1 MSDVQGRFESL
12 PPRLLRS
19 YGILDVMKL
28 DPTQMKDWE
37 IAEAAEAN
45 LKKAAELAA
54 ELGLEEGEWAP
65 YGDVLAKVD
74 VTKVLKRV
82 GKGRKGKYIDVTAIT
97 PTALGEGKT
106 TTTLGLV
113 EGLGKLGKKV
123 IGCVR
128 QPSGGPTF
136 NIKGSAAGGGLA
148 QVVPLTA
155 LSLGLTGDIDA
166 ITNANNLAMVA
177 LNARM
182 QHERNHDDA
191 WLAERGLKRLD
202 IDENRIQFRWAI
214 DFCAQGL
221 RNIEIGRGGKLDG
234 YTCASGFYITVAS
247 EVMAILAM
255 SADLADLRKRLSRI
269 IVASSKSGKPVTT
282 ADLEVDGAM
291 CALLVNAMKPT
302 LMQSL
307 EGQPMF
313 VHAGPF
319 ANIAIGQN
327 SVVADRLAC
336 ALGDYVVTE
345 SGFASDMGFEKFWN
359 IKCRCSGLKPDA
371 VVLVATVR
379 ALKAHG
385 GAPAVKAGLPLD
397 PVYTTENLE
406 LLEKGCANLLAHI
419 GIIRRAGIQPVVCL
433 NAFYTDTPAERDLV
447 RRVAE
452 EAGATF
458 AVSDHWLKGGEGAL
472 DLAEKVI
479 AACDKPN
486 EFAYLCDLNEP
497 LKARIEKQV
506 KEVYGG
512 DGVDYEPLA
521 EAKLAAFQA
530 DPETA
535 KLPICIAKTQYSLS
549 HDPKLLGRPKGW
561 RMPVKDVLIYQ
572 GAGLLVPVAGEIKL
586 MPGTSASPAYRR
598 VDVDVETGKVRG
610 LF

>member
-1 MSDVQGRFESL
+1 MN
-12 PPRLLRS
+12 
-19 YGILDVMKL
+19 L
-28 DPTQMKDWE
+28 DPTKMKDWQ

-45 LKKAAELAA
+45 LRPAAALVQ
-54 ELGLEEGEWAP
+54 ELGIQDDEWDA
-65 YGDVLAKVD
+65 YGKYLAKVD

-82 GKGRKGKYIDVTAIT
+82 GAGRKGKYIDVTAIT

-148 QVVPLTA
+148 QVVPLTS

-166 ITNANNLAMVA
+166 VTNANNLAMVA

-191 WLAERGLKRLD
+191 WLAARGLKRLD
-202 IDENRIQFRWAI
+202 IDENRIQFRWAM

-255 SADLADLRKRLSRI
+255 AADLKDLRERLAKI
-269 IVASSKSGKPVTT
+269 IVAYSKSGAPVTT
-282 ADLEVDGAM
+282 RDLEVDGAM
-291 CALLVNAMKPT
+291 CALLVNAIKPT

-385 GAPAVKAGLPLD
+385 GAPKVKAGLPLD
-397 PVYTTENLE
+397 PVYTSENLE
-406 LLEKGCANLLAHI
+406 LLEKGCDNLLAHI
-419 GIIRRAGIQPVVCL
+419 DIIRRAGVQPVVCL

-447 RRVAE
+447 RTVAE
-452 EAGATF
+452 GAGAAF
-458 AVSDHWLKGGEGAL
+458 AVSDHWLKGGDGAL
-472 DLAEKVI
+472 DLARAVI
-479 AACDKPN
+479 RACDAPN
-486 EFAYLCDLNEP
+486 DFAYLCDLAEP
-497 LKARIEKQV
+497 IRARIEKQV
-506 KEVYGG
+506 KEIYGG
-512 DGVDYEPLA
+512 DGVDFEPLA
-521 EAKLAAFQA
+521 EEKLAAYQA
-530 DPETA
+530 NPATA
-535 KLPICIAKTQYSLS
+535 NLPICIAKTQYSLS
-549 HDPKLLGRPKGW
+549 HDPELLGRPKGW
-561 RMPVKDVLIYQ
+561 RLPVKDILLYQ

-586 MPGTSASPAYRR
+586 MPGTSASPAFRR
-598 VDVDVETGKVRG
+598 VDVDVETGRVRG

>member
-1 MSDVQGRFESL
+1 MQR
-12 PPRLLRS
+12 
-19 YGILDVMKL
+19 L
-28 DPTQMKDWE
+28 DPTKMKDWE
-37 IAEAAEAN
+37 IAEAAEAT
-45 LKKAAELAA
+45 LRPARELAE
-54 ELGLEEGEWAP
+54 ELGLQEDEWTP
-65 YGDVLAKVD
+65 YGRVLAKVD
-74 VTKVLKRV
+74 VTRVLRRLGGEKR
-82 GKGRKGKYIDVTAIT
+82 GKYIDVTAIT

-113 EGLGKLGKKV
+113 EGLGRLGRKV
-123 IGCVR
+123 VGCVR

-177 LNARM
+177 LNSRM

-191 WLAERGLKRLD
+191 WLAERGLRRLD
-202 IDENRIQFRWAI
+202 IDPERVQMRWAL

-221 RNIEIGRGGKLDG
+221 RNIEIGLGGRLDG
-234 YTCASGFYITVAS
+234 FNMKSGFYITVAS

-255 SADLADLRKRLSRI
+255 SADLADLRRRLGRI
-269 IVASSKSGKPVTT
+269 IVAYSKSGAPVTT

-291 CALLVNAMKPT
+291 CALLVNAIQPT
-302 LMQSL
+302 LMQSI
-307 EGQPMF
+307 EGQPVF

-345 SGFASDMGFEKFWN
+345 SGFASDMGYEKFWN
-359 IKCRCSGLKPDA
+359 IKCRCSGLRPDA

-385 GAPAVKAGLPLD
+385 GAPKVKAGLPLD

-406 LLEKGCANLLAHI
+406 LLEKGCDNLLAHI
-419 GIIRRAGIQPVVCL
+419 DIIRRSGVQPVVCL
-433 NAFYTDTPAERDLV
+433 NAFYTDTQAERDLV
-447 RRVAE
+447 RRIAE
-452 EAGATF
+452 GAGARF
-458 AVSDHWLKGGEGAL
+458 AVSDHWLKGGEGAIE
-472 DLAEKVI
+472 LAEAVI
-479 AACDKPN
+479 AACDDKN
-486 EFAYLCDLNEP
+486 DFAYLCDLSEP
-497 LKARIEKQV
+497 LRDRIEKQV

-512 DGVDYEPLA
+512 DGVDFEPLA
-521 EAKLAAFQA
+521 LEKLAAFQA
-530 DPETA
+530 NPETA
-535 KLPICIAKTQYSLS
+535 RLPVCIAKTQYSLS
-549 HDPKLLGRPKGW
+549 HDPNLLGRPKGW
-561 RMPVKDVLIYQ
+561 RMPVKDILIFQ
-572 GAGLLVPVAGEIKL
+572 GAGLIVPVAGEIKL

-598 VDVDVETGKVRG
+598 IDVDVETGHVRG

>member
-1 MSDVQGRFESL
+1 MT
-12 PPRLLRS
+12 
-19 YGILDVMKL
+19 KL
-28 DPTQMKDWE
+28 DPTKMKDWQ
-37 IAEAAEAN
+37 IAEAAEEN
-45 LKKAAELAA
+45 LRKAADLAA
-54 ELGLEEGEWAP
+54 ELGLSEDEWEP
-65 YGDVLAKVD
+65 YGRYLAKID
-74 VTKVLKRV
+74 VTKVLSRLGEKKRA
-82 GKGRKGKYIDVTAIT
+82 RYIDVTAIT

-113 EGLGKLGKKV
+113 QGLGLLGRKV

-148 QVVPLTA
+148 QVVPPTK

-177 LNARM
+177 LNSRM

-202 IDENRIQFRWAI
+202 IDPERIQLRWAI

-221 RNIEIGRGGKLDG
+221 RNIEIGFGGKLDG
-234 YTCASGFYITVAS
+234 FNMKSGFYITVAS
-247 EVMAILAM
+247 EVMAILSMA
-255 SADLADLRKRLSRI
+255 SDLADLRKRLAK
-269 IVASSKSGKPVTT
+269 IVVAYSKSGAPVTT
-282 ADLEVDGAM
+282 VDLEVDGAM
-291 CALLVNAMKPT
+291 CALLVEAIKPT
-302 LMQSL
+302 LMQSI
-307 EGQPMF
+307 EGQPML

-397 PVYTTENLE
+397 PAYTTENLE
-406 LLEKGCANLLAHI
+406 LLERGCDNLLAHI
-419 GIIRRAGIQPVVCL
+419 DIIRRSGVRPVVCL
-433 NAFYTDTPAERDLV
+433 NAFYTDTEKERQLV
-447 RRVAE
+447 REVVE
-452 EAGATF
+452 KAGARF

-472 DLAEKVI
+472 ELAETVI
-479 AACDKPN
+479 AACDEPN
-486 EFAYLCDLNEP
+486 EFAFLCDLEEP
-497 LKARIEKQV
+497 LKDRIEKQV

-512 DGVDYEPLA
+512 DGVDFEPLA
-521 EAKLAAFQA
+521 LEKLAQFQT
-530 DPETA
+530 DPEIA
-535 KLPICIAKTQYSLS
+535 RLPICIAKTQYSLS
-549 HDPKLLGRPKGW
+549 HDPALLGRPKGW
-561 RMPVKDVLIYQ
+561 RMPVKDVLIYR
-572 GAGLLVPVAGEIKL
+572 GAGLVVPVAGEIKL

-598 VDVDVETGKVRG
+598 IDVDVSSGRVSG

>member
-1 MSDVQGRFESL
+1 
-12 PPRLLRS
+12 
-19 YGILDVMKL
+19 MKL
-28 DPTQMKDWE
+28 DPTKMKDWQ

-45 LKKAAELAA
+45 LRPAADLVK
-54 ELGLEEGEWAP
+54 ELGIQDGEWDA
-65 YGDVLAKVD
+65 YGKFLAKVD

-82 GKGRKGKYIDVTAIT
+82 GAGRRGKYIDVTAIT

-113 EGLGKLGKKV
+113 EGLGRLGKKV

-128 QPSGGPTF
+128 QPSSGPTF

-148 QVVPLTA
+148 QVVPLTS

-166 ITNANNLAMVA
+166 VTNANNLAMVA

-202 IDENRIQFRWAI
+202 VDESRIQFRWAM

-221 RNIEIGRGGKLDG
+221 RNIEIGKGGKLDG

-255 SADLADLRKRLSRI
+255 ASDLKDLRERLSKI
-269 IVASSKSGKPVTT
+269 IVAYSKAGAPVTT
-282 ADLEVDGAM
+282 KDLEVDGAM
-291 CALLVNAMKPT
+291 CALLVNAIKPT

-385 GAPAVKAGLPLD
+385 GAPKVKAGLPLD
-397 PVYTTENLE
+397 PAYTTENLA
-406 LLEKGCANLLAHI
+406 LLEKGCDNLLAHI
-419 GIIRRAGIQPVVCL
+419 DIIRRAGVQPVVCL
-433 NAFYTDTPAERDLV
+433 NAFYTDTPAERELV
-447 RRVAE
+447 RKVAE
-452 EAGATF
+452 RAGAAF

-472 DLAEKVI
+472 DLAQAVI
-479 AACDKPN
+479 AACDAPN
-486 EFAYLCDLNEP
+486 DFAYLCDLAEP
-497 LKARIEKQV
+497 LKDRIEKQV
-506 KEVYGG
+506 KEIYGG

-521 EAKLAAFQA
+521 AEKLAALQA
-530 DPETA
+530 NPETA
-535 KLPICIAKTQYSLS
+535 HLPVCMAKTQYSLS
-549 HDPKLLGRPKGW
+549 HDPNLLGRPKGW
-561 RMPVKDVLIYQ
+561 RLPVRDVLLYQ
-572 GAGLLVPVAGEIKL
+572 GAGLIVPVAGEIKL
-586 MPGTSASPAYRR
+586 MPGTSASPAFRR

>member
-1 MSDVQGRFESL
+1 MDTTT
-12 PPRLLRS
+12 
-19 YGILDVMKL
+19 L
-28 DPTQMKDWE
+28 DPTKMKDWE
-37 IAEAAEAN
+37 IAEAAEAT
-45 LKKAAELAA
+45 LRPAADLVA
-54 ELGLEEGEWAP
+54 ELGLRDDEWSP
-65 YGDVLAKVD
+65 YGRVLAKVD
-74 VTKVLKRV
+74 ATKVLKRLG
-82 GKGRKGKYIDVTAIT
+82 GKKRAKYIDVTAIT

-113 EGLGKLGKKV
+113 QGLGRLGKKV

-148 QVVPLTA
+148 QVVPLTS

-177 LNARM
+177 LNSRM

-202 IDENRIQFRWAI
+202 VDPDRVQMRWAM

-221 RNIEIGRGGKLDG
+221 RNIEIGRGGRLDG
-234 YTCASGFYITVAS
+234 FNMPSGFYITVAS

-255 SADLADLRKRLSRI
+255 AADLADLRARLGRI
-269 IVASSKSGKPVTT
+269 IVAYSKSGAPVTT
-282 ADLEVDGAM
+282 RDLEVDGAM
-291 CALLVNAMKPT
+291 CALLVNAVQPT

-327 SVVADRLAC
+327 SVIADRLAC

-397 PVYTTENLE
+397 PVYTHENLD
-406 LLEKGCANLLAHI
+406 LLRKGCDNLLAHI
-419 GIIRRAGIQPVVCL
+419 DIIRRSGVQPVVCL
-433 NAFYTDTPAERDLV
+433 NAFYTDTPAERALV
-447 RRVAE
+447 REIAE
-452 EAGATF
+452 GAGARF
-458 AVSDHWLKGGEGAL
+458 AVSDHWLKGGAGAL
-472 DLAEKVI
+472 ELAEAVV
-479 AACDKPN
+479 AACDQPN
-486 EFAYLCDLNEP
+486 AFAFLSSDDEP
-497 LKARIEKQV
+497 LADRTEKLV

-512 DGVDYEPLA
+512 DGVDWSDEA
-521 EAKLAAFQA
+521 AAKLAALQA

-535 KLPICIAKTQYSLS
+535 RLPICMAKTQYSLS
-549 HDPKLLGRPKGW
+549 HDPKLLGRPRGW
-561 RMPVKDVLIYQ
+561 RLPVRDVLIYK
-572 GAGLLVPVAGEIKL
+572 GAGLVVPVAGEIKL

-598 VDVDVETGKVRG
+598 IDVDVETGHVHG

>member
-1 MSDVQGRFESL
+1 
-12 PPRLLRS
+12 
-19 YGILDVMKL
+19 MKL
-28 DPTQMKDWE
+28 DPTKMKDWE
-37 IAEAAEAN
+37 VAEAAEAGMRP
-45 LKKAAELAA
+45 AADLLA
-54 ELGLEEGEWAP
+54 ELGVEQGEWDA
-65 YGDVLAKVD
+65 YGTYLAKVD
-74 VTKVLKRV
+74 ATKVLRRLGEKKRA
-82 GKGRKGKYIDVTAIT
+82 KYIDVTAIT

-113 EGLGKLGKKV
+113 EGLGRLGKRV

-148 QVVPLTA
+148 QVIPLTS

-177 LNARM
+177 LNSRM

-202 IDENRIQFRWAI
+202 IDPERIQFRWAM

-234 YTCASGFYITVAS
+234 FNCSSGFYITVAS

-255 SADLADLRKRLSRI
+255 SADLADLRSRLSK
-269 IVASSKSGKPVTT
+269 IVVAYSKSGAPVTT
-282 ADLEVDGAM
+282 KDLEVDGAM
-291 CALLVNAMKPT
+291 CALLVNAIKPT
-302 LMQSL
+302 LMQSI
-307 EGQPMF
+307 EGQPVF

-345 SGFASDMGFEKFWN
+345 SGFASDMGYEKFWN

-385 GAPAVKAGLPLD
+385 GAPKVKAGLPLD
-397 PVYTTENLE
+397 PAYTTENLE
-406 LLEKGCANLLAHI
+406 LLEKGCDNLLAHI
-419 GIIRRAGIQPVVCL
+419 DIIRRSGVQPVVCL
-433 NAFYTDTPAERDLV
+433 NAFYTDTPAERALV
-447 RRVAE
+447 KSFAE
-452 EAGATF
+452 RAGAAF

-472 DLAEKVI
+472 ELAEAVVK
-479 AACDKPN
+479 ACSEPN
-486 EFAYLCDLNEP
+486 SFEYLCDLAEP
-497 LKARIEKQV
+497 ISARIEKQV

-512 DGVDYEPLA
+512 DGVDYEPAAL
-521 EAKLAAFQA
+521 EKLRRFEA

-535 KLPICIAKTQYSLS
+535 RLPVCMAKTQYSLS
-549 HDPKLLGRPKGW
+549 HDPALLGRPKGW
-561 RMPVKDVLIYQ
+561 RLPVRDILVYS

-586 MPGTSASPAYRR
+586 MPGTSASPAYRKI
-598 VDVDVETGKVRG
+598 DVDVETGRVRG

>member
-1 MSDVQGRFESL
+1 MA
-12 PPRLLRS
+12 
-19 YGILDVMKL
+19 KL
-28 DPTQMKDWE
+28 DPTKMKDWQ
-37 IAEAAEAN
+37 IAEAAEEN
-45 LKKAAELAA
+45 LRKAADLAA
-54 ELGLEEGEWAP
+54 ELGLSEDEWEP
-65 YGDVLAKVD
+65 YGRYLAKID
-74 VTKVLKRV
+74 VTKVLSRLGDKKRA
-82 GKGRKGKYIDVTAIT
+82 KDIDVTAIT

-113 EGLGKLGKKV
+113 QGLGLLGRKV

-148 QVVPLTA
+148 QVVPLTK

-177 LNARM
+177 LNSRM

-202 IDENRIQFRWAI
+202 IDPERIQLRWAI

-221 RNIEIGRGGKLDG
+221 RNIEIGFGGKLDG
-234 YTCASGFYITVAS
+234 FNTKSGFYITVAS
-247 EVMAILAM
+247 EVMAILSMA
-255 SADLADLRKRLSRI
+255 SDLADLRKRLAK
-269 IVASSKSGKPVTT
+269 IVVAYSKNGTPVTT

-291 CALLVNAMKPT
+291 CALLVEAIKPT
-302 LMQSL
+302 LMQSI

-397 PVYTTENLE
+397 PAYTTENLE
-406 LLEKGCANLLAHI
+406 LLEKGCDNLLAHI
-419 GIIRRAGIQPVVCL
+419 DIIRRSGVCPVVCL
-433 NAFYTDTPAERDLV
+433 NAFYTDTEKERQLV
-447 RRVAE
+447 REVVE
-452 EAGATF
+452 KAGARF

-472 DLAEKVI
+472 ELAETVI
-479 AACDKPN
+479 AACDEPN
-486 EFAYLCDLNEP
+486 DFAFLCDLEEP
-497 LKARIEKQV
+497 LKDRIEKQV

-512 DGVDYEPLA
+512 DGVDFEPLA
-521 EAKLAAFQA
+521 LEKLAQFQS
-530 DPETA
+530 DPEIA
-535 KLPICIAKTQYSLS
+535 RLPICIAKTQYSLS
-549 HDPKLLGRPKGW
+549 HDPKLLGRPTGW
-561 RMPVKDVLIYQ
+561 RMPVKDVLIYR
-572 GAGLLVPVAGEIKL
+572 GAGLVVPVAGEIKL

-598 VDVDVETGKVRG
+598 IDVDVASGRVSG

>member
-1 MSDVQGRFESL
+1 MV
-12 PPRLLRS
+12 
-19 YGILDVMKL
+19 KL
-28 DPTQMKDWE
+28 DPTKMKDWQV
-37 IAEAAEAN
+37 AEAAEEN
-45 LKKAAELAA
+45 LRPAADLAA
-54 ELGLEEGEWAP
+54 ELGLREDEWDA
-65 YGDVLAKVD
+65 YGKYLAKID
-74 VTKVLKRV
+74 VTKVLKRL
-82 GKGRKGKYIDVTAIT
+82 GQTRQAKYIDVTAIT

-148 QVVPLTA
+148 QVIPLTS
-155 LSLGLTGDIDA
+155 LSLGLTGDMDA
-166 ITNANNLAMVA
+166 ITNANNIAMVA
-177 LNARM
+177 LNSRM

-202 IDENRIQFRWAI
+202 IDPERIQFKWAM

-234 YTCASGFYITVAS
+234 FTCNSGFYISVAS

-255 SADLADLRKRLSRI
+255 SSDLADLRQRLSKI
-269 IVASSKSGKPVTT
+269 IVAYSKSGAPVTT

-291 CALLVNAMKPT
+291 CALMVNAIKPT
-302 LMQSL
+302 MMQSI

-327 SVVADRLAC
+327 SVIADRLAC

-359 IKCRCSGLKPDA
+359 IKCRASGLKPDA

-385 GAPAVKAGLPLD
+385 GAPKVKAGLPLD

-406 LLEKGCANLLAHI
+406 LLEKGCDNLLAHI
-419 GIIRRAGIQPVVCL
+419 DIIRRAGIQPVVCL

-447 RRVAE
+447 RQVAE
-452 EAGATF
+452 KAGARF
-458 AVSDHWLKGGEGAL
+458 AVSDHWLKGGEGAI
-472 DLAEKVI
+472 DLANAVI
-479 AACDKPN
+479 AACDEPN
-486 EFAYLCDLNEP
+486 KFEFLCDLNEP
-497 LKARIEKQV
+497 LKDRIEKQV

-512 DGVDYEPLA
+512 DGVDFEPLA
-521 EAKLAAFQA
+521 LEKLEQYQA
-530 DPETA
+530 NPETA
-535 KLPICIAKTQYSLS
+535 KLPICMAKTQYSLS
-549 HDPKLLGRPKGW
+549 HDPNLLGRPTGW
-561 RMPVKDVLIYQ
+561 RMPVKDILIYQ

-598 VDVDVETGKVRG
+598 VDVDVETGKVKG

>member
-1 MSDVQGRFESL
+1 
-12 PPRLLRS
+12 
-19 YGILDVMKL
+19 MKL
-28 DPTQMKDWE
+28 DPTKMKDWQ

-45 LKKAAELAA
+45 LRPAADLAR
-54 ELGLEEGEWAP
+54 ELGIRDGEWDA
-65 YGDVLAKVD
+65 YGKFLAKVD

-82 GKGRKGKYIDVTAIT
+82 GAGRKAKYIDVTAIT

-113 EGLGKLGKKV
+113 EGLGRLGKKV

-148 QVVPLTA
+148 QVVPLTS

-166 ITNANNLAMVA
+166 VTNANNLAMVA

-202 IDENRIQFRWAI
+202 VDENRIQFRWAM

-221 RNIEIGRGGKLDG
+221 RNIEIGKGGKLDG

-255 SADLADLRKRLSRI
+255 ASDLKDLRERLSKI
-269 IVASSKSGKPVTT
+269 IVAYSKNGAPVTT
-282 ADLEVDGAM
+282 KDLEVDGAM
-291 CALLVNAMKPT
+291 CALLVNAIKPT

-385 GAPAVKAGLPLD
+385 GAPKVKAGLPLD
-397 PVYTTENLE
+397 PAYTTENLE
-406 LLEKGCANLLAHI
+406 LLEKGCDNLLAHI
-419 GIIRRAGIQPVVCL
+419 DIIRRAGVQPVVCL
-433 NAFYTDTPAERDLV
+433 NAFCTDTPAERALV
-447 RRVAE
+447 RTVAE
-452 EAGATF
+452 RAGAAF

-472 DLAEKVI
+472 ELAQAVI
-479 AACDKPN
+479 AACDAPN
-486 EFAYLCDLNEP
+486 DFAYLCDLAEP
-497 LKARIEKQV
+497 LKDRIEKQV
-506 KEVYGG
+506 REIYGG
-512 DGVDYEPLA
+512 DGVDYEPQAAERLA
-521 EAKLAAFQA
+521 VLQA
-530 DPETA
+530 NPETA
-535 KLPICIAKTQYSLS
+535 HLPVCMAKTQYSLS
-549 HDPKLLGRPKGW
+549 HDPNLLGRPKGW
-561 RMPVKDVLIYQ
+561 RLPVRDVLLYQ
-572 GAGLLVPVAGEIKL
+572 GAGLVVPVAGEIKL
-586 MPGTSASPAYRR
+586 MPGTSASPAFRR

>member
-1 MSDVQGRFESL
+1 MN
-12 PPRLLRS
+12 
-19 YGILDVMKL
+19 L
-28 DPTQMKDWE
+28 DPTKIKDWQ

-45 LKKAAELAA
+45 LRPAAALVQ
-54 ELGLEEGEWAP
+54 ELGIQDDEWDA
-65 YGDVLAKVD
+65 YGKHLAKVD

-82 GKGRKGKYIDVTAIT
+82 GAGRKGKYIDVTAIT

-148 QVVPLTA
+148 QVVPLTS

-166 ITNANNLAMVA
+166 VTNANNLAMVA

-191 WLAERGLKRLD
+191 WLAARGLKRLD
-202 IDENRIQFRWAI
+202 IDENRIQFRWAM

-255 SADLADLRKRLSRI
+255 AADLKDLRERLAKI
-269 IVASSKSGKPVTT
+269 IVAYSKSGAPVTT
-282 ADLEVDGAM
+282 RDLEVDGAM
-291 CALLVNAMKPT
+291 CALLVNAIKPT

-385 GAPAVKAGLPLD
+385 GAPKVKAGMPLD
-397 PVYTTENLE
+397 PVYTNENLE
-406 LLEKGCANLLAHI
+406 LLEKGCDNLLAHI
-419 GIIRRAGIQPVVCL
+419 DIIRRAGVQPVVCL
-433 NAFYTDTPAERDLV
+433 NAFYTDTLAERDLV
-447 RRVAE
+447 RKVAE
-452 EAGATF
+452 GAGAAF
-458 AVSDHWLKGGEGAL
+458 AVSDHWLKGGDGAL
-472 DLAEKVI
+472 DLARAVI
-479 AACDKPN
+479 QACDAPN
-486 EFAYLCDLNEP
+486 DFAYLCDLAEP
-497 LKARIEKQV
+497 IRARIEKQV
-506 KEVYGG
+506 KEIYGG
-512 DGVDYEPLA
+512 DGVDFEPLA
-521 EAKLAAFQA
+521 EEKLAAYQA
-530 DPETA
+530 NPATA
-535 KLPICIAKTQYSLS
+535 NLPICIAKTQYSLS
-549 HDPKLLGRPKGW
+549 HDPELLGRPKGW
-561 RMPVKDVLIYQ
+561 RLPVKDILLYQ

-586 MPGTSASPAYRR
+586 MPGTSASPAFRR

>member
-1 MSDVQGRFESL
+1 MN
-12 PPRLLRS
+12 
-19 YGILDVMKL
+19 L
-28 DPTQMKDWE
+28 DPTKMKDWQ

-45 LKKAAELAA
+45 LRPAAALAQA
-54 ELGLEEGEWAP
+54 LGIRDDEWDA
-65 YGDVLAKVD
+65 YGKYLAKVD

-82 GKGRKGKYIDVTAIT
+82 GAGRKGKYIDVTAIT

-148 QVVPLTA
+148 QVVPLTS

-166 ITNANNLAMVA
+166 VTNANNLAMVA

-191 WLAERGLKRLD
+191 WLAARGLKRLD
-202 IDENRIQFRWAI
+202 IDENRIQFRWAM

-221 RNIEIGRGGKLDG
+221 RNIEIGKGGKLDG

-255 SADLADLRKRLSRI
+255 ASDLKDLRARLAKI
-269 IVASSKSGKPVTT
+269 IVAYSKSGAPVTT
-282 ADLEVDGAM
+282 HDLEVDGAM
-291 CALLVNAMKPT
+291 CALLVNAIKPT

-385 GAPAVKAGLPLD
+385 GAPKVKAGLPLD
-397 PVYTTENLE
+397 PAYTHENLE
-406 LLEKGCANLLAHI
+406 LLKKGCDNLLAHI
-419 GIIRRAGIQPVVCL
+419 DIIRRSGVQPVVCL
-433 NAFYTDTPAERDLV
+433 NAFYTDTPAERELV
-447 RRVAE
+447 RTVAE
-452 EAGATF
+452 GAGAAF

-472 DLAEKVI
+472 DLAQAVI
-479 AACDKPN
+479 RACDAPN
-486 EFAYLCDLNEP
+486 DFAYLCDLAEP
-497 LKARIEKQV
+497 IRDRIEKQV

-512 DGVDYEPLA
+512 DGVDFEPLA
-521 EAKLAAFQA
+521 EEKLAAYQA
-530 DPETA
+530 DPATA
-535 KLPICIAKTQYSLS
+535 QLPICIAKTQYSLS
-549 HDPKLLGRPKGW
+549 HDPELLGRPKGW
-561 RMPVKDVLIYQ
+561 RLPVKDILLYQ

-586 MPGTSASPAYRR
+586 MPGTSASPAFRR

>member
-1 MSDVQGRFESL
+1 
-12 PPRLLRS
+12 
-19 YGILDVMKL
+19 MKL
-28 DPTQMKDWE
+28 DPTKMKDWQ

-45 LKKAAELAA
+45 LRPAADLVQ
-54 ELGLEEGEWAP
+54 ELGIQDGEWDA
-65 YGDVLAKVD
+65 YGKFLAKVD
-74 VTKVLKRV
+74 VAKVLKRV
-82 GKGRKGKYIDVTAIT
+82 GAGRRGKYIDVTAIT

-113 EGLGKLGKKV
+113 EGLGRLGKKV

-148 QVVPLTA
+148 QVVPLTS

-166 ITNANNLAMVA
+166 VTNANNLAMVA

-202 IDENRIQFRWAI
+202 VDENRIPFRWAM

-221 RNIEIGRGGKLDG
+221 RNIEIGKGGKLDG

-255 SADLADLRKRLSRI
+255 ASDLKDLRERLSKI
-269 IVASSKSGKPVTT
+269 IVAYSKSGAPVTT
-282 ADLEVDGAM
+282 RDLEVDGAM
-291 CALLVNAMKPT
+291 CALLVNAIKPT

-385 GAPAVKAGLPLD
+385 GAPKVKAGLPLD
-397 PVYTTENLE
+397 PAYTTENLE
-406 LLEKGCANLLAHI
+406 LLEKGCDNLLAHI
-419 GIIRRAGIQPVVCL
+419 DIIRRAGVQPVVCL
-433 NAFYTDTPAERDLV
+433 NAFYTDTPAERELV
-447 RRVAE
+447 RKVAE
-452 EAGATF
+452 RAGAAF

-472 DLAEKVI
+472 DLAQAVI
-479 AACDKPN
+479 AACDAPN
-486 EFAYLCDLNEP
+486 DFAYLCDLAEP
-497 LKARIEKQV
+497 LKDRIERQV
-506 KEVYGG
+506 KEIYGG

-521 EAKLAAFQA
+521 AEKLAAFQA
-530 DPETA
+530 NPETA
-535 KLPICIAKTQYSLS
+535 HLPVCMAKTQYSLS
-549 HDPKLLGRPKGW
+549 HDPNLLGRPKGW
-561 RMPVKDVLIYQ
+561 RLPVRDVLLYQ
-572 GAGLLVPVAGEIKL
+572 GAGLVVPVAGEIKL
-586 MPGTSASPAYRR
+586 MPGTSASPAFRR

>member
-1 MSDVQGRFESL
+1 
-12 PPRLLRS
+12 
-19 YGILDVMKL
+19 
-28 DPTQMKDWE
+28 MKDWE
-37 IAEAAEAN
+37 VAEAAEGGMRP
-45 LKKAAELAA
+45 AADLLA
-54 ELGLEEGEWAP
+54 ELGVEPGEWDA
-65 YGDVLAKVD
+65 YGTYLAKVD
-74 VTKVLKRV
+74 ATKVLRRLGEKKRA
-82 GKGRKGKYIDVTAIT
+82 KYIDVTAIT

-113 EGLGKLGKKV
+113 EGLGRLGKRV

-148 QVVPLTA
+148 QVIPLTS

-177 LNARM
+177 LNSRM

-202 IDENRIQFRWAI
+202 IDPERIQFRWAM

-234 YTCASGFYITVAS
+234 FNCSSGFYITVAS

-255 SADLADLRKRLSRI
+255 SADLADLRARLSK
-269 IVASSKSGKPVTT
+269 IVVAYSKSGAPVTT
-282 ADLEVDGAM
+282 KDLEVDGAM
-291 CALLVNAMKPT
+291 CALLVNAIKPT
-302 LMQSL
+302 LMQSI
-307 EGQPMF
+307 EGQPVF

-345 SGFASDMGFEKFWN
+345 SGFASDMGYEKFWN

-385 GAPAVKAGLPLD
+385 GAPKVKAGLPLD
-397 PVYTTENLE
+397 PAYTTENLE
-406 LLEKGCANLLAHI
+406 LLEKGCDNLLAHI
-419 GIIRRAGIQPVVCL
+419 DIIRRSGVQPVVCL
-433 NAFYTDTPAERDLV
+433 NAFYTDTPAERALV
-447 RRVAE
+447 KSFAE
-452 EAGATF
+452 RAGAAF

-472 DLAEKVI
+472 ELAEAVVK
-479 AACDKPN
+479 ACSEPN
-486 EFAYLCDLNEP
+486 SFEYLCDLAEP
-497 LKARIEKQV
+497 ISARIEKQV

-512 DGVDYEPLA
+512 DGVDYEPAAL
-521 EAKLAAFQA
+521 EKLRRFEA

-535 KLPICIAKTQYSLS
+535 RLPVCMAKTQYSLS
-549 HDPKLLGRPKGW
+549 HDPALLGRPKGW
-561 RMPVKDVLIYQ
+561 RLPVKDILIYG

-586 MPGTSASPAYRR
+586 MPGTSASPAYRKI
-598 VDVDVETGKVRG
+598 DVDVETGRVRG

>member
-1 MSDVQGRFESL
+1 
-12 PPRLLRS
+12 
-19 YGILDVMKL
+19 
-28 DPTQMKDWE
+28 MKDWQV
-37 IAEAAEAN
+37 AEAAEEN
-45 LKKAAELAA
+45 LKPAAELVE
-54 ELGLEEGEWAP
+54 ELGLKDDEWDA
-65 YGDVLAKVD
+65 YGKYLAKID
-74 VTKVLKRV
+74 VTKVLKRLS
-82 GKGRKGKYIDVTAIT
+82 GDAANPGAQPHKAKYIDVTAIT

-148 QVVPLTA
+148 QVIPLTS

-177 LNARM
+177 LNSRM

-191 WLAERGLKRLD
+191 WLAERGLRRLD
-202 IDENRIQFRWAI
+202 IDENRIQFRWAM

-234 YTCASGFYITVAS
+234 YTCSSGFYITVAS
-247 EVMAILAM
+247 EVMAIMAM
-255 SADLADLRKRLSRI
+255 SSDLKDLRERLSKI
-269 IVASSKSGKPVTT
+269 IVAYSKSGAPVTT
-282 ADLEVDGAM
+282 KDLEVDGAM
-291 CALLVNAMKPT
+291 CALLVNAIKPT
-302 LMQSL
+302 LMQSI

-313 VHAGPF
+313 VHCGPF

-327 SVVADRLAC
+327 SVVADKLAC

-385 GAPAVKAGLPLD
+385 GAPKVKAGLPLD

-406 LLEKGCANLLAHI
+406 LLEKGCDNLLAHI
-419 GIIRRAGIQPVVCL
+419 DIIRRSGIQPVVCL
-433 NAFYTDTPAERDLV
+433 NAFYTDTQAERDLV
-447 RRVAE
+447 RKMAE
-452 EAGATF
+452 KAGATF
-458 AVSDHWLKGGEGAL
+458 AVSDHWLKGGEGAIE
-472 DLAEKVI
+472 LAEAVVK
-479 AACDKPN
+479 ACDEPN
-486 EFAYLCDLNEP
+486 KFEFLCDLNDP
-497 LKARIEKQV
+497 LKDRIEKQV

-512 DGVDYEPLA
+512 DGVDFEPLA
-521 EAKLAAFQA
+521 LEKLEAFQKN
-530 DPETA
+530 PETA

-549 HDPKLLGRPKGW
+549 HDPNLLGRPKGW
-561 RMPVKDVLIYQ
+561 RLPVKDILIYQ

>member
-1 MSDVQGRFESL
+1 MGKLQEPTGVREAYFW
-12 PPRLLRS
+12 
-19 YGILDVMKL
+19 YNMHMNL
-28 DPTQMKDWE
+28 DPTKMKDWQ
-37 IAEAAEAN
+37 IAEAAEGN
-45 LKKAAELAA
+45 MRKAADLAA
-54 ELGLEEGEWAP
+54 ELELQSDEWMP
-65 YGDVLAKVD
+65 YGDVLAKID

-82 GKGRKGKYIDVTAIT
+82 GAGRKGKYIDVTAIT

-113 EGLGKLGKKV
+113 QGLGRLGKKV

-177 LNARM
+177 LNSRM

-202 IDENRIQFRWAI
+202 IDPERIQFRWAM

-234 YTCASGFYITVAS
+234 FTCESGFYIAVAS

-255 SADLADLRKRLSRI
+255 SADLADLRKRLSKI
-269 IVASSKSGKPVTT
+269 IVAYSKSGAPVTT

-291 CALLVNAMKPT
+291 CALLVNAIKPT
-302 LMQSL
+302 MMQSI

-327 SVVADRLAC
+327 SVVADRLAS

-397 PVYTTENLE
+397 PVYTSENLE
-406 LLEKGCANLLAHI
+406 LLEKGCDNLLAHI
-419 GIIRRAGIQPVVCL
+419 DIIRRSGVQPVVCL
-433 NAFYTDTPAERDLV
+433 NAFYTDTEAERDLV

-452 EAGATF
+452 GAGARF

-472 DLAEKVI
+472 ELARAVI
-479 AACDKPN
+479 EACDEPN
-486 EFAYLCDLNEP
+486 YFAFLCDLSEP
-497 LKARIEKQV
+497 IADRIEKQV

-512 DGVDYEPLA
+512 DGVDFEPLA
-521 EAKLAAFQA
+521 LEKLAKYQA
-530 DPETA
+530 NPETA
-535 KLPICIAKTQYSLS
+535 SLPICIAKTQYSLS
-549 HDPKLLGRPKGW
+549 HDAKLLGRPKGW
-561 RMPVKDVLIYQ
+561 RLPVKDILIYA

-586 MPGTSASPAYRR
+586 MPGTSASPAYRK
-598 VDVDVETGKVRG
+598 VDVDVETGKVKG

>member
-1 MSDVQGRFESL
+1 MT
-12 PPRLLRS
+12 
-19 YGILDVMKL
+19 KL
-28 DPTQMKDWE
+28 DPTKMKDWQ
-37 IAEAAEAN
+37 IAEAAEEN
-45 LKKAAELAA
+45 LRKAADLAA
-54 ELGLEEGEWAP
+54 ELGLSEDEWEP
-65 YGDVLAKVD
+65 YGRYLAKID
-74 VTKVLKRV
+74 VTKVLSRLGEKKRA
-82 GKGRKGKYIDVTAIT
+82 RYIDVTAIT

-113 EGLGKLGKKV
+113 QGLGLLGRKV

-148 QVVPLTA
+148 QVVPLTK

-177 LNARM
+177 LNSRM

-191 WLAERGLKRLD
+191 WLAERGLKRLN
-202 IDENRIQFRWAI
+202 IDPERIQLRWAI

-221 RNIEIGRGGKLDG
+221 RNIEIGFGGKLDG
-234 YTCASGFYITVAS
+234 FNMKSGFYITVAS
-247 EVMAILAM
+247 EVMAILSMA
-255 SADLADLRKRLSRI
+255 SDLADLRKRLAK
-269 IVASSKSGKPVTT
+269 IVVAYSKSGTPVTT

-291 CALLVNAMKPT
+291 CALLVEAIKPT
-302 LMQSL
+302 LMQSI
-307 EGQPMF
+307 EGQPML

-397 PVYTTENLE
+397 PAYTTENLE
-406 LLEKGCANLLAHI
+406 LLERGCDNLLAHI
-419 GIIRRAGIQPVVCL
+419 DIIRRSGVRPVVCL
-433 NAFYTDTPAERDLV
+433 NAFYTDTEKERQLV
-447 RRVAE
+447 REVVE
-452 EAGATF
+452 KAGARF

-472 DLAEKVI
+472 ELAETVI
-479 AACDKPN
+479 AACDEPN
-486 EFAYLCDLNEP
+486 EFAFLCDLEEP
-497 LKARIEKQV
+497 LKDRIEKQV

-512 DGVDYEPLA
+512 DGVDFEPLA
-521 EAKLAAFQA
+521 LEKLAQFQT
-530 DPETA
+530 DPEIA
-535 KLPICIAKTQYSLS
+535 RLPICIAKTQYSLS
-549 HDPKLLGRPKGW
+549 HDPALLGRPKGW
-561 RMPVKDVLIYQ
+561 RMPVKDVLIYR
-572 GAGLLVPVAGEIKL
+572 GAGLVVPVAGEIKL

-598 VDVDVETGKVRG
+598 IDVDVSSGRVSG

>member
-1 MSDVQGRFESL
+1 
-12 PPRLLRS
+12 
-19 YGILDVMKL
+19 MKL
-28 DPTQMKDWE
+28 DPTKLKDWQ
-37 IAEAAEAN
+37 IAEAAEET
-45 LKKAAELAA
+45 LRPAADLLR
-54 ELGLEEGEWAP
+54 ELGIKDDEWDA
-65 YGDVLAKVD
+65 YGRVLAKVD
-74 VTKVLKRV
+74 VTKVLKRL
-82 GKGRKGKYIDVTAIT
+82 GGGDASKAPKRARYIDVTAIT

-113 EGLGKLGKKV
+113 EGLGLLGKKV

-177 LNARM
+177 LNSRM

-202 IDENRIQFRWAI
+202 IDPERIQFRWAM

-221 RNIEIGRGGKLDG
+221 RNIEIGRGGRLDG
-234 YTCASGFYITVAS
+234 FECGSGFYITVAS

-255 SADLADLRKRLSRI
+255 SADLKDLRDRLSRI
-269 IVASSKSGKPVTT
+269 IVAYSKSGAPVTT
-282 ADLEVDGAM
+282 RDLEVDGAM
-291 CALLVNAMKPT
+291 CALLVNAIKPT
-302 LMQSL
+302 LMQSI
-307 EGQPMF
+307 EGQPVF

-345 SGFASDMGFEKFWN
+345 SGFASDMGYEKFWN

-406 LLEKGCANLLAHI
+406 LLEKGCDNLLAHI
-419 GIIRRAGIQPVVCL
+419 DIIRRSGVQPVVCL
-433 NAFYTDTPAERDLV
+433 NAFYTDTQAERDLV

-452 EAGATF
+452 KAGATF
-458 AVSDHWLKGGEGAL
+458 AVSDHWLKGGEGAVE
-472 DLAEKVI
+472 LANAVI
-479 AACDKPN
+479 AACDAPN
-486 EFAYLCDLNEP
+486 SFEFLCDLDEP
-497 LKARIEKQV
+497 LKDRIEKQV

-512 DGVDYEPLA
+512 DGVDFEP
-521 EAKLAAFQA
+521 EALKKLEMYQA

-535 KLPICIAKTQYSLS
+535 GLPVCIAKTQYSLS

-561 RMPVKDVLIYQ
+561 RMPVKDVLVYR

-598 VDVDVETGKVRG
+598 IDVDVETGKVKG

>member
-1 MSDVQGRFESL
+1 MN
-12 PPRLLRS
+12 
-19 YGILDVMKL
+19 L
-28 DPTQMKDWE
+28 DPTKMKDWQ

-45 LKKAAELAA
+45 LRPAAALAQA
-54 ELGLEEGEWAP
+54 LGIRDDEWDA
-65 YGDVLAKVD
+65 YGKYLAKVD

-82 GKGRKGKYIDVTAIT
+82 GAGRKGKYIDVTAIT

-148 QVVPLTA
+148 QVVPLTS

-166 ITNANNLAMVA
+166 VTNANNLAMVA

-191 WLAERGLKRLD
+191 WLAARGLKRLD
-202 IDENRIQFRWAI
+202 IDENRIQFRWAM

-221 RNIEIGRGGKLDG
+221 RNIEIGKGGKLDG

-255 SADLADLRKRLSRI
+255 ASDLKDLRARLAKI
-269 IVASSKSGKPVTT
+269 IVAYSKSGAPVTT
-282 ADLEVDGAM
+282 HDLEVDGAM
-291 CALLVNAMKPT
+291 CALLVNAIKPT

-385 GAPAVKAGLPLD
+385 GAPKVKAGLPLD
-397 PVYTTENLE
+397 PAYTHENLE
-406 LLEKGCANLLAHI
+406 LLKKGCDNLLAHI
-419 GIIRRAGIQPVVCL
+419 DIIRRSGVQPVVCL
-433 NAFYTDTPAERDLV
+433 NAFYTDTSAERELV
-447 RRVAE
+447 RTVAE
-452 EAGATF
+452 GAGAAF

-472 DLAEKVI
+472 DLAKAVI
-479 AACDKPN
+479 RACDAPN
-486 EFAYLCDLNEP
+486 DFAYLCDLAEP
-497 LKARIEKQV
+497 IRDRIEKQV

-512 DGVDYEPLA
+512 DGVDFEPLA
-521 EAKLAAFQA
+521 EEKLAAYQA
-530 DPETA
+530 DPATA
-535 KLPICIAKTQYSLS
+535 QLPICIAKTQYSLS
-549 HDPKLLGRPKGW
+549 HDPELLGRPKGW
-561 RMPVKDVLIYQ
+561 RLPVKDILLYQ

-586 MPGTSASPAYRR
+586 MPGTSASPAFRR

>member
-1 MSDVQGRFESL
+1 
-12 PPRLLRS
+12 
-19 YGILDVMKL
+19 MKL
-28 DPTQMKDWE
+28 DPTKMKDWQV
-37 IAEAAEAN
+37 AEAAEAT
-45 LKKAAELAA
+45 LKPAAQLAR
-54 ELGLEEGEWAP
+54 ELGLEEGEWDA
-65 YGDVLAKVD
+65 YGRYLAKID
-74 VTKVLKRV
+74 VAKVLRRV
-82 GKGRKGKYIDVTAIT
+82 GPAKRAKYIDVTAIT

-113 EGLGKLGKKV
+113 EGLGRLGKKV
-123 IGCVR
+123 VGCVR

-148 QVVPLTA
+148 QVVPLSA

-166 ITNANNLAMVA
+166 ITNANNLAMAA

-202 IDENRIQFRWAI
+202 VDEKRIQFRWAM

-221 RNIEIGRGGKLDG
+221 RNIEIGRGGRLDG
-234 YTCASGFYITVAS
+234 YACESGFYITVAS
-247 EVMAILAM
+247 EVMAIMAM
-255 SADLADLRKRLSRI
+255 CADLKDLRERLSRI
-269 IVASSKSGKPVTT
+269 VMAYSRSGAPVTT
-282 ADLEVDGAM
+282 RDLEVDGAM
-291 CALLVNAMKPT
+291 CALLVNALKPT
-302 LMQSL
+302 MMQSI
-307 EGQPMF
+307 EGQPML
-313 VHAGPF
+313 VHCGPF

-327 SVVADRLAC
+327 SVVSDRLAC

-359 IKCRCSGLKPDA
+359 IKCRCSGLRPDA

-385 GAPAVKAGLPLD
+385 GAPKVKAGLPLD
-397 PVYTTENLE
+397 PVYTAENLE
-406 LLEKGCANLLAHI
+406 LLEKGCDNLLAHI
-419 GIIRRAGIQPVVCL
+419 DIIRRSGVQPVVCL
-433 NAFYTDTPAERDLV
+433 NAFHTDTPAERELV
-447 RRVAE
+447 RGVAE
-452 EAGATF
+452 RAGATF

-472 DLAEKVI
+472 ELADAVLR
-479 AACDKPN
+479 ACDEPN
-486 EFAYLCDLNEP
+486 GFDYLCSLSEP
-497 LKARIEKQV
+497 IKDRIEKQV
-506 KEVYGG
+506 REVYGG

-521 EAKLAAFQA
+521 LERLAAYQA

-535 KLPICIAKTQYSLS
+535 KLPVCIAKTQYSLS
-549 HDPKLLGRPKGW
+549 HDPNLLGRPRGW
-561 RMPVKDVLIYQ
+561 RLPVKDVLVYR

-598 VDVDVETGKVRG
+598 IDVDVETGKVKG

>member
-1 MSDVQGRFESL
+1 MT
-12 PPRLLRS
+12 
-19 YGILDVMKL
+19 L
-28 DPTQMKDWE
+28 DPTKMKDWQ

-45 LKKAAELAA
+45 LRPAAALAQV
-54 ELGLEEGEWAP
+54 LGIRDDEWDA
-65 YGDVLAKVD
+65 YGKYLAKVD

-82 GKGRKGKYIDVTAIT
+82 GAGRKGKYIDVTAIT

-148 QVVPLTA
+148 QVVPLTS

-166 ITNANNLAMVA
+166 VTNANNLAMVA

-191 WLAERGLKRLD
+191 WLAARGLKRLD
-202 IDENRIQFRWAI
+202 IDENRIQFRWAM

-221 RNIEIGRGGKLDG
+221 RNIEIGKGGKLDG

-255 SADLADLRKRLSRI
+255 ASDLKDLRARLAKI
-269 IVASSKSGKPVTT
+269 IVAYSKSGAPVTT
-282 ADLEVDGAM
+282 HDLEVDGAM
-291 CALLVNAMKPT
+291 CALLVNAIKPT

-385 GAPAVKAGLPLD
+385 GAPKVKAGLPLD
-397 PVYTTENLE
+397 PVYTHENLE
-406 LLEKGCANLLAHI
+406 LLKKGCDNLLAHI
-419 GIIRRAGIQPVVCL
+419 DIIRRSGVQPVVCL
-433 NAFYTDTPAERDLV
+433 NAFYTDTPAERELV
-447 RRVAE
+447 RTVAE
-452 EAGATF
+452 GAGAAF

-472 DLAEKVI
+472 DLAQAVI
-479 AACDKPN
+479 RACDAPN
-486 EFAYLCDLNEP
+486 DFAYLCDLAEP
-497 LKARIEKQV
+497 IRDRIEKQV

-512 DGVDYEPLA
+512 DGVDFEPLA
-521 EAKLAAFQA
+521 EEKLAAYQA
-530 DPETA
+530 DPATA

-549 HDPKLLGRPKGW
+549 HDPEFLGRPKGW
-561 RMPVKDVLIYQ
+561 RLPVKDILLYQ

-586 MPGTSASPAYRR
+586 MPGTSASPAFRR

>member
-406 LLEKGCANLLAHI
+406 LLEKGCDNLLAHI